1 MSRLILIQE
10 DDYERQ
16 YRESMNYL
24 NSKYHDQPTKL
35 KNIPFS
41 ESDALD
47 LPSHNTFDRFNQQNA
62 QSHRNTPLGKLVI

>member
-10 DDYERQ
+10 DDYESQ

-24 NSKYHDQPTKL
+24 NSKYHDQPTRL

-41 ESDALD
+41 DADILEIS
-47 LPSHNTFDRFNQQNA
+47 SHGVNYRHDQQN
-62 QSHRNTPLGKLVI
+62 SGPHRNTPIGKLVI

>member
-24 NSKYHDQPTKL
+24 NSKYHDQPTRL
-35 KNIPFS
+35 KNIPMTDAETL
-41 ESDALD
+41 ESS
-47 LPSHNTFDRFNQQNA
+47 SHGFYGHQNQQN
-62 QSHRNTPLGKLVI
+62 SGTHRNTPIGKLVI

>member
-24 NSKYHDQPTKL
+24 NSKYHDQPTRL
-35 KNIPFS
+35 KNIPI
-41 ESDALD
+41 SDADTLE
-47 LPSHNTFDRFNQQNA
+47 SSTHGVFSRHNQQN
-62 QSHRNTPLGKLVI
+62 SGTHRNTPIGKLVI

>member
-24 NSKYHDQPTKL
+24 NSKYHDQPTRL
-35 KNIPFS
+35 KNIPS
-41 ESDALD
+41 SDADNLEISTHS
-47 LPSHNTFDRFNQQNA
+47 LYNRHNQQNPGT
-62 QSHRNTPLGKLVI
+62 HRNTPIGKLVI

>member
-24 NSKYHDQPTKL
+24 NSKYHDQPTRL
-35 KNIPFS
+35 KNIPI
-41 ESDALD
+41 SDAETLESS
-47 LPSHNTFDRFNQQNA
+47 SHGGFGRHNQQN
-62 QSHRNTPLGKLVI
+62 SGTHRNTPIGKLVI

>member
-24 NSKYHDQPTKL
+24 NSKYHDQPTRL
-35 KNIPFS
+35 KNIPY
-41 ESDALD
+41 SDTDILD
-47 LPSHNTFDRFNQQNA
+47 ISTHGINTRHNQQN
-62 QSHRNTPLGKLVI
+62 SGTHRNTPLGKLVI